1 MEKSIEHIQLEKAN
15 LELRIQLEEA
25 NDIIQ
30 AIRSGEVDALVV
42 NGKDG
47 HQLFTLK
54 SADQTYRIFIEQMSE
69 SALTLD
75 ADGRILYCNSRFAE
89 LISIPLEKIIGMP
102 FLDFVSKADVAF
114 VKEVISG
121 AWEMDVKTEVL
132 LCNGNNSE
140 LSVQLS
146 LKTLNLHD
154 GIALSLIITDL
165 TEIKKHQLLLQLRN
179 NELEEAHKIADELN
193 ENLENIVK
201 ERTLEL
207 EAKNEE
213 LAMAN
218 DFQVEIN
225 NQLTDALNR
234 LQESEDNLNS
244 AFNAGELGS
253 CSVNLKTGK
262 AEMSERFRLLYGL
275 PVTGEINWQMVVDA
289 VEPEFVAM
297 VNKVLQDCLNHG
309 TPVDSTY
316 KIKHLTTGERRWMRI
331 VGKVKKDSDGNFDSV
346 YAVLMDVTDQKQDE
360 QRKNDFIAIV
370 SHELKTPL
378 TSMKGFIQVMQL
390 KAKRDENAF
399 AHKALEG
406 AERQINKMTSMING
420 FLDISRLESGKI
432 MMNFQRVQ
440 LFDVVEEVIEEYT
453 TMVTSHHIFSDC
465 QSGFFVKIDREKLGH
480 VISNLISNAIKY
492 SPTGSN
498 IYIAC
503 YQSDEQAI
511 FKIHDEGMGI
521 NESDLPKLF
530 ERFYRVE
537 SSTMATVSGFGI
549 GLYLSSEII
558 NRHGGKI
565 WAESDLGKGSTF
577 YFSLPLLHSES

>member
-1 MEKSIEHIQLEKAN
+1 MEKSLEHIQLEKAN

-54 SADQTYRIFIEQMSE
+54 SADQTYRIFIEQMTE

-132 LCNGNNSE
+132 LCNGDTSE
-140 LSVQLS
+140 VAVQLS
-146 LKTLNLHD
+146 LKTLNLDD

-275 PVTGEINWQMVVDA
+275 PVTGEINWQMVIDA

-297 VNKVLQDCLNHG
+297 VNKVLQDCLNYG

-316 KIKHLTTGERRWMRI
+316 KIKHLTSGERRWMRV
-331 VGKVKKDSDGNFDSV
+331 VGKVKRDSEGNFDSV

-432 MMNFQRVQ
+432 MMNFQRVE
-440 LFDVVEEVIEEYT
+440 LFEVVEEVIEEYT
-453 TMVTSHHIFSDC
+453 TTVTSHHIFSDC

-492 SPTGSN
+492 SPSGSN
-498 IYIAC
+498 IHVAC
-503 YQSDEQAI
+503 YESDEQAI
-511 FKIHDEGMGI
+511 FKIRDEGMGI
-521 NESDLPKLF
+521 NEIDLPKLF

-577 YFSLPLLHSES
+577 YFSLPLLHAEI

>member
-316 KIKHLTTGERRWMRI
+316 KIKHLTTGERRWMRV

-503 YQSDEQAI
+503 YESDEQAI

>member
-316 KIKHLTTGERRWMRI
+316 KIKHLTTGERRWMRV

-453 TMVTSHHIFSDC
+453 TTVTSHHIFSDC

>member
-1 MEKSIEHIQLEKAN
+1 MEKSLEHIQLEKAN

-54 SADQTYRIFIEQMSE
+54 SADQTYRIFIEQMTE

-132 LCNGNNSE
+132 LCNGDTSE
-140 LSVQLS
+140 VAVQLS
-146 LKTLNLHD
+146 LKTLNLDD

-275 PVTGEINWQMVVDA
+275 PVTGEINWQMVIDA

-297 VNKVLQDCLNHG
+297 VNKVLQDCLNYG

-316 KIKHLTTGERRWMRI
+316 KIKHLTSGERRWMRV
-331 VGKVKKDSDGNFDSV
+331 VGKVKRDSEGNFDSV

-432 MMNFQRVQ
+432 MMNFQRVE
-440 LFDVVEEVIEEYT
+440 LFEVVEEVIEEYT
-453 TMVTSHHIFSDC
+453 TTVTSHHIFSDC

-492 SPTGSN
+492 SPSGSN
-498 IYIAC
+498 IHVAC
-503 YQSDEQAI
+503 YESDEQAI
-511 FKIHDEGMGI
+511 FKIRDEGMGI
-521 NESDLPKLF
+521 NEIDLPKLF

-577 YFSLPLLHSES
+577 YFSLPSLHAEI

>member
-316 KIKHLTTGERRWMRI
+316 KIKHLTTGERRWMRV

>member
-316 KIKHLTTGERRWMRI
+316 KIKHLTTGERRWMRV
-331 VGKVKKDSDGNFDSV
+331 VGKVKKDSEGNFDSV

>member
-297 VNKVLQDCLNHG
+297 VNKVLHDCLNHG

-316 KIKHLTTGERRWMRI
+316 KIKHLTTGERRWMRV
-331 VGKVKKDSDGNFDSV
+331 VGKVKKDSEGNFDSV

-453 TMVTSHHIFSDC
+453 TTVTSHHIFSDC